1 MAQPGMTQPGMQG
14 PPQPPQFDA
23 NGQPIPVQPAVPLP
37 PGIQVPPGGQ
47 LPGFPPG
54 VNPGANGQ
62 FNAGGFQPQQI
73 GANGANSI
81 PPGANIINQLLTTPR
96 PGGLNGLG
104 AQPSTSTTPGATFG
118 TPVAT
123 TAATQTPATQTIGGG
138 IAGIASTRTQ
148 EGIKVYNDKKKYN
161 EWEFVYDVTKDPTKN
176 GGAGQIPAANQN
188 GNPATPQ
195 QQQQIQQM
203 QQGFQQAQQQQ
214 QQQQPPA
221 GPPAGPSQ

>member
-1 MAQPGMTQPGMQG
+1 M
-14 PPQPPQFDA
+14 
-23 NGQPIPVQPAVPLP
+23 
-37 PGIQVPPGGQ
+37 
-47 LPGFPPG
+47 
-54 VNPGANGQ
+54 
-62 FNAGGFQPQQI
+62 
-73 GANGANSI
+73 
-81 PPGANIINQLLTTPR
+81 INQLLTTPR

-104 AQPSTSTTPGATFG
+104 AQPQTATPPGGIPG
-118 TPVAT
+118 TAVAT
-123 TAATQTPATQTIGGG
+123 TAATQTPVTQTIGGG

-188 GNPATPQ
+188 GNPANAQ

-203 QQGFQQAQQQQ
+203 QQGFQQAQQAQ

-221 GPPAGPSQ
+221 GPPAGPPGGPPAGPSQ

>member
-1 MAQPGMTQPGMQG
+1 M
-14 PPQPPQFDA
+14 
-23 NGQPIPVQPAVPLP
+23 
-37 PGIQVPPGGQ
+37 
-47 LPGFPPG
+47 
-54 VNPGANGQ
+54 
-62 FNAGGFQPQQI
+62 
-73 GANGANSI
+73 
-81 PPGANIINQLLTTPR
+81 INQLLTTPR

-104 AQPSTSTTPGATFG
+104 AQPQTATTPGGIPG

-123 TAATQTPATQTIGGG
+123 TAAIQTPATQTIGGG

-148 EGIKVYNDKKKYN
+148 EGIKVYKDKKKYN

-176 GGAGQIPAANQN
+176 GGAGQVPAASQN

-214 QQQQPPA
+214 PPPGAHPPGLRGLPPA
-221 GPPAGPSQ
+221 GPPGGLPPAPSQ

>member
-1 MAQPGMTQPGMQG
+1 M
-14 PPQPPQFDA
+14 
-23 NGQPIPVQPAVPLP
+23 
-37 PGIQVPPGGQ
+37 
-47 LPGFPPG
+47 
-54 VNPGANGQ
+54 
-62 FNAGGFQPQQI
+62 
-73 GANGANSI
+73 
-81 PPGANIINQLLTTPR
+81 INQLLTTPR

-104 AQPSTSTTPGATFG
+104 AQPQTAATAGGVAG

-123 TAATQTPATQTIGGG
+123 TAAIQTPATQTIGGG

-148 EGIKVYNDKKKYN
+148 EGIKVYKDKKKYN

-176 GGAGQIPAANQN
+176 GGAGQVPAASQN

-214 QQQQPPA
+214 PPGGSPA
-221 GPPAGPSQ
+221 GSPAVPPPGSLP